1 MAAAARLLPT
11 RRLCAICPELKNAP
25 RVLCVGD
32 IHTENFGTRRDAQG
46 RLIWGVNREARACGE
61 PHKIEGVA
69 FLTPPTAASADSHC
83 HFRGLLG
90 LHSRYGPPDRSAAL
104 GDLCHEAPTRAVTRT
119 SRSSA
124 TGSIDNSPGGNLAP
138 LVIRA
143 FGAHCHNRTFWL
155 YSRGVNEAF
164 FAELSAWLAEAG
176 LAGMSETDIVSG
188 FCNRCVAAGLPL
200 ARALMFIDTL
210 HPVHEG
216 SLFRWGYGPTESPL
230 LEYGRTSPEALA
242 ASGSEPQD
250 VEQAQ
255 RWRNSPHYKMVQT
268 GDSFLRRRLNATA
281 KDEFPVLSDFLAAGM
296 TDYVAII
303 NRFAPQGVIGEM
315 DGFYSSWATRVPDG
329 FSDGQIAALQRTA
342 PYLAVAIKSV
352 SLARM
357 TGTLME
363 TYLGRDA
370 GRRVL
375 GGRIVRGIA
384 ERIDAVVW
392 FSDLQ
397 GFTRITDTAPEQ
409 AIPLLNDYSDAIVS
423 AIHEH
428 GGDVLKLIGD
438 GTFAIFTAED
448 RAHACGAAL
457 SAAIAARERVE
468 ELNGRRVADG
478 KPITDM
484 YLGLHVGEVF
494 YGNVGSR
501 ERLDFTVIGP
511 AVNEASRIA
520 AMCRAVDQPVLMS
533 SAFANVGGI
542 KRRLVS
548 VGRYALRGVAHP
560 QELFTLDPDA

>member
-1 MAAAARLLPT
+1 
-11 RRLCAICPELKNAP
+11 
-25 RVLCVGD
+25 
-32 IHTENFGTRRDAQG
+32 
-46 RLIWGVNREARACGE
+46 
-61 PHKIEGVA
+61 
-69 FLTPPTAASADSHC
+69 
-83 HFRGLLG
+83 
-90 LHSRYGPPDRSAAL
+90 
-104 GDLCHEAPTRAVTRT
+104 
-119 SRSSA
+119 
-124 TGSIDNSPGGNLAP
+124 
-138 LVIRA
+138 
-143 FGAHCHNRTFWL
+143 
-155 YSRGVNEAF
+155 VNEAF
-164 FAELSAWLAEAG
+164 FADLSAWLTQAG
-176 LAGMSETDIVSG
+176 LAGASETEIVSG
-188 FCNRCVAAGLPL
+188 FCERCVTAGLPL

-216 SLFRWGYGPTESPL
+216 RLLRWGYGPGESPL
-230 LEYGRTSPEALA
+230 LEYGRTSPDALA
-242 ASGSEPQD
+242 ASGAGPQD
-250 VEQAQ
+250 IEMAE
-255 RWRNSPHYKMVQT
+255 RWRNSPHYKMLQT
-268 GDSFLRRRLNATA
+268 GDSFLRRRLNAAT

-315 DGFYSSWATRVPDG
+315 DGVYSSWATREPDG
-329 FSDGQIAALQRTA
+329 FSDGEIAALERIA
-342 PYLAVAIKSV
+342 PYLALALKSV
-352 SLARM
+352 SLVRM

-384 ERIDAVVW
+384 EQMDAVVW
-392 FSDLQ
+392 FSDLR
-397 GFTRITDTAPEQ
+397 GFTRITDTTPEH

-438 GTFAIFTAED
+438 GTLAIFTAED
-448 RAHACGAAL
+448 RAHACDAAL
-457 SAAIAARERVE
+457 SAAIAARARID
-468 ELNGRRVADG
+468 ELNGRREAEG
-478 KPITDM
+478 KPKTHM

-520 AMCRAVDQPVLMS
+520 AMCRSVDQPVLMS
-533 SAFANVGGI
+533 SAFADVRDI